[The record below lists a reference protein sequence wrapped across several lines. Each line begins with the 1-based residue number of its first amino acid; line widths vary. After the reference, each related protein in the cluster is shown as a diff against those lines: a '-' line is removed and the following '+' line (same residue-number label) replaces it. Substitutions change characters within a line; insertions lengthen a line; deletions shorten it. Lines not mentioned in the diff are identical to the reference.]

1 MVEKVL
7 YKKDFSGGIVM
18 VLLDRIELN
27 PRVCNGMP
35 VIKGARIPISVILE
49 QVAEGESWDALL
61 AGYPELKKEDIQ
73 AALLYARA
81 SLDHTEIRASN
92 A

>member
-1 MVEKVL
+1 MAL
-7 YKKDFSGGIVM
+7 M
-18 VLLDRIELN
+18 DRIELD

-35 VIKGARIPISVILE
+35 VIRGTRIPVAIILE
-49 QVAEGESWDALL
+49 QIADGESWDTLL
-61 AGYPELKKEDIQ
+61 SGYPELKKEDIQ

-81 SLDHTEIRASN
+81 SIDHTEIRASN